1 MISYPNGKKIYNK
14 PLISSGNRGMDLEE
28 SINITNAY
36 YRDNNIAL
44 IYKKPTPIKLVK
56 MDYEKAKIVEAYFE
70 QPSTTDYNG
79 VYKGYY
85 IDFEAK
91 ETNNATSFPLANIH
105 AHQIEHLKKVIE
117 HKGIAFIIVSFRKKE
132 EVYVLPAN
140 IVIQFYEAGVRKS
153 IPYQT
158 FIEKGF
164 KIKEG
169 YALRLDYLKIID
181 EKFIKDFSK

>member
-1 MISYPNGKKIYNK
+1 MISYPNGKKIYKK
-14 PLISSGNRGMDLEE
+14 PLISSGNRGMDFEDA
-28 SINITNAY
+28 INLTNDY
-36 YRDNNIAL
+36 YRENNIAL

-56 MDYEKAKIVEAYFE
+56 MDYEKGKIVEAYFQ

-105 AHQIEHLKKVIE
+105 AHQVEHLKKVLD

-132 EVYVLPAN
+132 EVFILPAN
-140 IVIQFYEAGVRKS
+140 IVIQFYEAGARKS

-158 FIEKGF
+158 FLEQGYRV
-164 KIKEG
+164 KEG
-169 YALRLDYLKIID
+169 YAIRLDYLKVID
-181 EKFIKDFSK
+181 EKFIKTFD

>member
-1 MISYPNGKKIYNK
+1 MVNYPNGKKTYNK

-28 SINITNAY
+28 SINITNEY
-36 YRDNNIAL
+36 YRNNNIAI

-56 MDYEKAKIVEAYFE
+56 MDYEKAKIVEAYFQ

-105 AHQIEHLKKVIE
+105 AHQIEHLKSVLE

-132 EVYVLPAN
+132 EVYVLPAQ
-140 IVIQFYEAGVRKS
+140 IVIQFYEAGARKS

-158 FIEKGF
+158 FVEQGF

-181 EKFIKDFSK
+181 ENFIKNFNK